1 MSENNDIKLQIIFI
15 FNPEGEEY
23 KLTPIDRFLSLYYE
37 GLDMWPILTEWY
49 TDKKKDAEE
58 FIKKYPV
65 KAQSIQQ
72 NNDNAK
78 AMFHFCEEMKITGTP
93 TIFINGFRLPDTY
106 SVKDL
111 KYFY

>member
-1 MSENNDIKLQIIFI
+1 ME
-15 FNPEGEEY
+15 
-23 KLTPIDRFLSLYYE
+23 
-37 GLDMWPILTEWY
+37 PILTEWY
-49 TDKKKDAEE
+49 TDKKKNIED
-58 FIKKYPV
+58 FILKHPV
-65 KAQSIQQ
+65 KVQSTQW